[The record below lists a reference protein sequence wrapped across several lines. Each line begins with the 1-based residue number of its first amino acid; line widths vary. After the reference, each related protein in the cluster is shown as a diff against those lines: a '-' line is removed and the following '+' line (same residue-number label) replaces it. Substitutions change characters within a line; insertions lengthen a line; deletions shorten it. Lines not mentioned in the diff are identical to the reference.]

1 MDQCSRILHHSGF
14 SSTFARTSDN
24 CLWQFSYFSLVSVK
38 RALSALRIMRFRK
51 NIRKLPYYA
60 LTADEIPSSDKALF
74 LGKVLDGHR
83 HIPNVFLW
91 FASLRT
97 TDFVTPQNSIRQREN
112 MRLRQWVQTGFPA

>member
-1 MDQCSRILHHSGF
+1 MPLLPMKFLLLI
-14 SSTFARTSDN
+14 
-24 CLWQFSYFSLVSVK
+24 
-38 RALSALRIMRFRK
+38 
-51 NIRKLPYYA
+51 KLF
-60 LTADEIPSSDKALF
+60 F